1 MKRGGVK
8 QVAELLS
15 KHPIVVARALSGN
28 CKETPM
34 NLRIRKCALN
44 HGGVEISDGDGWH
57 ANFACSAM
65 KPERMTFHF
74 ANGVTLEIREPEQAI
89 EVTRPDGEVD
99 RYEFTS
105 DLRLC
110 DVRGLQ
116 TMAMNI

>member
-8 QVAELLS
+8 QVAELLK

-44 HGGVEISDGDGWH
+44 HGGVEIDDSGWH
-57 ANFACSAM
+57 ANFDCSAC
-65 KPERMTFHF
+65 KPERMAFHF
-74 ANGVTLEIREPEQAI
+74 ANGATLEIRIPEQAV
-89 EVTRPDGEVD
+89 EVTRPDGEID
-99 RYEFTS
+99 RYEFTA